1 MATHAGTIAPGLS
14 SPTVTRR
21 RSVKANAG
29 TSPIDSGTQMSQRFE
44 SRKERA
50 EFVVDSSKCIK
61 RSRTLVKTEAL
72 IELKTSRITSKLSE
86 RSIEF
91 ADLITERGKILNPE
105 YNICRDQPT
114 SRASPLRINDLLST
128 VVYFG
133 DASEQCF

>member
-1 MATHAGTIAPGLS
+1 M
-14 SPTVTRR
+14 
-21 RSVKANAG
+21 
-29 TSPIDSGTQMSQRFE
+29 
-44 SRKERA
+44 
-50 EFVVDSSKCIK
+50 
-61 RSRTLVKTEAL
+61 
-72 IELKTSRITSKLSE
+72 ITSKLSE

-133 DASEQCF
+133 DASEQCFLKHRIVNTQSGSITMSTFDTAIFALRYLAEANWALVIIACQQFEF